1 MAELP
6 LPCWAVKEKLVGL
19 APIAGEGVG
28 DGVGVDEVGV
38 MSWLIPGISESSRP
52 NPLEALAVEDEPP
65 DAAAVSPVVPDTVL
79 LDAEDKDDCTA
90 VFPVIGAA
98 DETEARLLCCVL
110 LVWVRDPEV
119 AGCAAAVFVV
129 VLLTGICSDS
139 DDPAM
144 SVEAAEGA
152 TVAIFGEAGFLMRL

>member
-1 MAELP
+1 MN
-6 LPCWAVKEKLVGL
+6 EKLLGL
-19 APIAGEGVG
+19 APIAGGSVG
-28 DGVGVDEVGV
+28 DGAGVDEVGV

-52 NPLEALAVEDEPP
+52 NPLEPLALEDEPP
-65 DAAAVSPVVPDTVL
+65 DAAAVSPVAPDTVL
-79 LDAEDKDDCTA
+79 LEAEDRDACTA
-90 VFPVIGAA
+90 VFPVTGAA

-119 AGCAAAVFVV
+119 AGCELAVFGV

-144 SVEAAEGA
+144 SVETAEGA

>member
-1 MAELP
+1 MAGLP
-6 LPCWAVKEKLVGL
+6 PPCWAVKEKLVGL

-28 DGVGVDEVGV
+28 DGVGVDDVGV

-52 NPLEALAVEDEPP
+52 NPLEPLAVEDEPP
-65 DAAAVSPVVPDTVL
+65 DAAAVSPVAPDTVL

-90 VFPVIGAA
+90 VFPVMGAA

-119 AGCAAAVFVV
+119 GGCATAVFVV

-139 DDPAM
+139 DDP
-144 SVEAAEGA
+144 VGTAEGA